1 VHATVIDPRDDDNR
15 PGDAGRPGTEGER
28 PPAEPTVSVRS
39 AALGIIAGVVV
50 LHTLVVGRT
59 VLLPVVLA
67 SFTAFVLGPLV
78 QGLRRLGL
86 PRPLGAAVVIV
97 VGLSGVA
104 VGIGQL
110 VEPAVDWMER
120 APQSLSEIERK
131 LRVLKKPIEQMS
143 ETTKRVEDAA
153 LVGPE
158 PPQTVAVE
166 QPSLAT
172 TLVTQ
177 AQGLLATGIAVTI
190 LTYFLLASGQT
201 LYRRLA
207 MPFRHLEDR
216 KRTVRI
222 AKAIESQVSR
232 YLVTLTVINAV
243 LGLVVGG
250 ALLLLGVPNPF
261 LWGVMTGVLNFVPY
275 LGALTSTAI
284 VTIVAL
290 LSFSDPWQA
299 LLVPLTVLAISSFEG
314 MIVTPIVAG
323 QRLLLHPIAILG
335 AIFLWTFLWGVPGS
349 LVAVPLVVVFKI
361 VCDHVPALRRVGRL
375 LAV

>member
-1 VHATVIDPRDDDNR
+1 VYRHHLRDDEDR
-15 PGDAGRPGTEGER
+15 PGEGRPGATGER
-28 PPAEPTVSVRS
+28 PVAQRTVSIRS
-39 AALGIIAGVVV
+39 AALAVIAGVLV
-50 LHTLVVGRT
+50 LHTLVAART

-67 SFTAFVLGPLV
+67 SFTAFVLAPLV
-78 QGLRRLGL
+78 LRLQRLGL
-86 PRPLGAAVVIV
+86 PRPLGAAVVIIM
-97 VGLSGVA
+97 GLSAVA

-120 APQSLSEIERK
+120 APHSLSEIERK

-143 ETTKRVEDAA
+143 ETTKRVEDAT

-158 PPQTVAVE
+158 PPPTVTVE
-166 QPSLAT
+166 QRSLAT
-172 TLVTQ
+172 TLVTH
-177 AQGLLATGIAVTI
+177 AQDLLATGIAVAI

-207 MPFRHLEDR
+207 MPFRHLQDR
-216 KRTVRI
+216 QRTVRI

-232 YLVTLTVINAV
+232 YLVTITVINAV

-250 ALLLLGVPNPF
+250 ALLLLDVPNPF

-290 LSFSDPWQA
+290 LSFPDPWQA
-299 LLVPLTVLAISSFEG
+299 LLVPLTVLGISSFEG

-361 VCDHVPALRRVGRL
+361 VCDHVPALRRIGRL